1 MNLPAKNAGKQS
13 MATCQALQKSKGRGI
28 ISGEG
33 GMIVWWSFGAGVHVG
48 PHSCGPGD
56 VAVIPAGAEHTAE
69 LQRSFLRHP
78 GLAHAAMFVW
88 DSFRLRDKA
97 TASVLL
103 SGDQQCLQDA
113 RAQSPQWH
121 AAFLFCWA
129 LTRKPGRS
137 RRLIIRRS

>member
-48 PHSCGPGD
+48 PHSRGPGD

-88 DSFRLRDKA
+88 DSFRLDA
-97 TASVLL
+97 TKQPLPFYCQEISNVYRM
-103 SGDQQCLQDA
+103 
-113 RAQSPQWH
+113 RAPNRRNGVRR
-121 AAFLFCWA
+121 FCSA
-129 LTRKPGRS
+129 GR
-137 RRLIIRRS
+137 

>member
-88 DSFRLRDKA
+88 DSFRLDA
-97 TASVLL
+97 TKQPL
-103 SGDQQCLQDA
+103 
-113 RAQSPQWH
+113 P
-121 AAFLFCWA
+121 F
-129 LTRKPGRS
+129 
-137 RRLIIRRS
+137 